1 MMARHIRVLSM
12 RVPVAGLCLWLAVSS
27 PAAQQPQTPP
37 ATDAQPPVTFKV
49 EVNYVEIDATV
60 TDGKG
65 NFVRGL
71 TRDDFEVLEGSKPQN
86 ISVFSLVDIPVQ
98 KADAPVFASA
108 PIDPDVRTN
117 RREFD
122 GRVFVLVLDDLHT
135 HPTRTA
141 RLRAAARQFVER
153 YLGANDFAA
162 VVTTGGSRGASQNFT
177 SSPRLLLKAIDNFTG
192 QKLRSSTL
200 EKLNQLPRPV
210 PGMSGPTD
218 PLEMERAY
226 KARSSLGTLKGVA
239 EFMAGIRGRRK
250 AVVFFSE
257 GLDYDVSNPIQNRYA
272 SDVLD
277 EMKATVAE
285 AGRANVS
292 FYAVDPRGLS
302 GFEDAIE
309 ISSVPEDNSLG
320 VHTMQHEMRMAQDS
334 LRTLAEE
341 TGGFAAVNRNDYR
354 DTFSR
359 IIADNSSY
367 YVIGYYS
374 SDNRRDNR
382 FREVV
387 VRVRK
392 PGLQVRTRRGY
403 TSPRG
408 RPAAPASPASSG
420 TSAELR
426 EALNSPLPVSG
437 LGLAASAAPFRGEG
451 SKASV
456 AVTLEIDGSRFKFT
470 EKGDRVAGAVE
481 LSMVAFDAGGV
492 GRDGGR
498 DTVELTLR
506 PETRDAIVR
515 RGVRIARRL
524 QLAPGNYHLRI
535 GARDAGSGSVG
546 TVMLDV
552 EVPDFSKAP
561 LVMSGIVLTTSNAA
575 AVPTARQDDQL
586 KSVLP
591 APATTAREFSRGE
604 EIATF
609 VEVYD
614 NQVRTPHRVNIST
627 RVLADDGT
635 VVFERSEERRSEEI
649 GPAGGG
655 YGHVARIPLKEF
667 ALGRYVLRAEARSTL
682 AGDKQGTVVREL
694 EFRVR

>member
-1 MMARHIRVLSM
+1 MIRARPFL
-12 RVPVAGLCLWLAVSS
+12 AALCCALAL
-27 PAAQQPQTPP
+27 AALEAQQPPTTPAP
-37 ATDAQPPVTFKV
+37 PPEGQPPVTFKV
-49 EVNYVEIDATV
+49 EVNYVEIDAAV
-60 TDGKG
+60 TDAQG

-71 TRDDFEVLEGSKPQN
+71 TKEDFEVLEGAKPQS

-98 KADAPVFASA
+98 KVDAPIFATA
-108 PIDPDVRTN
+108 PIEPDVRTN

-135 HPTRTA
+135 HPTRTP

-162 VVTTGGSRGASQNFT
+162 VVTTGGSKTASQNFT
-177 SSPRLLLKAIDNFTG
+177 TSRRLLVRAIDGFMG
-192 QKLRSSTL
+192 QKLRSATL

-218 PLEMERAY
+218 PFTMERAY

-257 GLDYDVSNPIQNRYA
+257 GIDYDISNPIQNRDA
-272 SDVLD
+272 TDVLY
-277 EMKATVAE
+277 EMKQAVAE
-285 AGRANVS
+285 AGRSNVS
-292 FYAVDPRGLS
+292 FYAIDPRGLS
-302 GFEDAIE
+302 GFDEAIE
-309 ISSVPEDNSLG
+309 ISSLPEDNSLG
-320 VHTMQHEMRMAQDS
+320 VHTLQDEMRMAQDS
-334 LRTLAEE
+334 LRMLAEE

-354 DTFSR
+354 ETFSR

-374 SDNRRDNR
+374 SDTRRDNR
-382 FREVV
+382 FRDVV

-392 PGLQVRTRRGY
+392 PGLQVRARRGY
-403 TSPRG
+403 TSPRS

-420 TSAELR
+420 TSPELR
-426 EALNSPLPVSG
+426 EALNSPLPVAG
-437 LGLAASAAPFRGEG
+437 LGLTASAAPFRGEG
-451 SKASV
+451 NKGSI
-456 AVTLEIDGSRFKFT
+456 AVTLEIDGSQFKFT
-470 EKGDRVAGAVE
+470 EKGDRVIGAVE

-498 DTVELTLR
+498 DRVELTLR
-506 PETRDAIVR
+506 PQTRDAIVS
-515 RGVRIARRL
+515 RGVRITRRL

-535 GARDAGSGSVG
+535 GARDAGSATLG

-552 EVPDFSKAP
+552 DVPDFSKAP
-561 LVMSGIVLTTSNAA
+561 LVMSGVVLAA
-575 AVPTARQDDQL
+575 SGAAGVPTARADDEL
-586 KSVLP
+586 KGVLP
-591 APATTAREFSRGE
+591 APPTTVREFARSE

-614 NQVRTPHRVNIST
+614 NQVRTPHTVTIST

-635 VVFERSEERRSEEI
+635 AVFQTSEERRSEEI
-649 GPAGGG
+649 GAAGGG
-655 YGHVARIPLKEF
+655 YGHAARIPLK
-667 ALGRYVLRAEARSTL
+667 ALSAGRYVLRVEARSSL
-682 AGDKQGTVVREL
+682 GGDKAGTAMREL